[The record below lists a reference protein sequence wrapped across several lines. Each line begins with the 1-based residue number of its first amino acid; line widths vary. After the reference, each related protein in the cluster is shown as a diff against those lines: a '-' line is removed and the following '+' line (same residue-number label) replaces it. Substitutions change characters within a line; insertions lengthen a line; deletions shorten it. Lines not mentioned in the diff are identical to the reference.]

1 MHIPI
6 IPPSNLNNDDVA
18 LLLAWNYESEILI
31 KEKIFRN
38 NGGKFLIPL
47 PKPIMK

>member
-6 IPPSNLNNDDVA
+6 IPPSNLNNDDMA
-18 LLLAWNYESEILI
+18 LLLAWNYESEILL
-31 KEKIFRN
+31 KEKIFRE

-47 PKPIMK
+47 PKPIIK

>member
-6 IPPSNLNNDDVA
+6 IPPSNLNNDDMA

-38 NGGKFLIPL
+38 NEGKFLIPL
-47 PKPIMK
+47 LNPIMK